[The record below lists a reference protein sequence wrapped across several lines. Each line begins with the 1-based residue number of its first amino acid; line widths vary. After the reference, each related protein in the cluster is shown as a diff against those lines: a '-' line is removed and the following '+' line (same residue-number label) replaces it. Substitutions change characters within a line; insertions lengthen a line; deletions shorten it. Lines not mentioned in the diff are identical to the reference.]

1 MLFFDIY
8 ANHPDEAEAIID
20 QDRHV
25 TYGELRRLVDQWA
38 AVFQQK
44 GVKPGDRVGLFSKN
58 CIDFI
63 LTYFAVVRAGGV
75 VVPINFQLVPREV
88 AYILH
93 DADIKLLVVKE
104 PMELDEALKELGG
117 PDCEQVTFA
126 ELEQAP
132 AATLQEVS
140 MQPDDNCS
148 IIYTSGTTGS
158 PKGAMLSHTD
168 LCANARDFTM
178 AVPFNNKD
186 TVLCLLPMYHCFA
199 WTVCVVSTLLHGG
212 RIVIQSVYNF
222 KTAMRL
228 VRKHKVTVFTGVP
241 AVFRLLCESRDL
253 ESVESV
259 RFFISGAAPLGLDLG
274 RTFAVKYGR
283 PVLEGYGL
291 SEASPVVTFNYPGK
305 IKIGSIGVP
314 IPNVQVK
321 IVSPDGKEMERCE
334 RGEVLVKGPNVMLGY
349 LNRPEETKSTIVD
362 GWLHT
367 GDVGY
372 IDEDGFVFL
381 VDRIKDLIISSG
393 ENVYPREIEEAACK
407 FEGIAEAAVIG
418 VPDKL
423 RGESICIYV
432 VPQEGAKPNLKA
444 LRQYLL
450 GQVAPYKVPREYF
463 LTSELPRT
471 GLGKVRKPELRQ
483 KAIAVLSENKLA
495 GRVL

>member
-38 AVFQQK
+38 GVFQKK
-44 GVKPGDRVGLFSKN
+44 GVQPGDRVGLFSKN

-88 AYILH
+88 AYIVH
-93 DADIKLLVVKE
+93 DAGIKLLVVKK
-104 PMELDEALKELGG
+104 PMALEDPLKEMGG
-117 PDCEQVTFA
+117 PECEQVTFA

-132 AATLQEVS
+132 AETLKEVP

-178 AVPFNNKD
+178 AVPYNEKD

-199 WTVCVVSTLLHGG
+199 WTVCVASTLLHGG

-283 PVLEGYGL
+283 PVFEGYGL

-432 VPQEGAKPNLKA
+432 VPQEGIKPNLKA

-463 LTSELPRT
+463 LVSELPRT
-471 GLGKVRKPELRQ
+471 GLGKVRKPELRK
-483 KAIAVLSENKLA
+483 KAIAVLSENRLA